1 MKYSKEKAMK
11 HHDKKEEEVPQQE
24 PQAVQDQAQ
33 AGTDA
38 QQTGETPTDKQA
50 EEPDLQQELAKQKD
64 AFLRLYAEFDNYKKR
79 TAREKTEWIKYASS
93 DVLSALLPVLDDF
106 ERGLAAEE
114 KERPG
119 SAEAEGFRLI
129 YNKMMEVLRQK
140 GLAVVEVHPGDELD
154 VDYHDAIAR
163 IPAPHKSL
171 KGKIVDITQ
180 KGYKIGD
187 RVIRYAKVVV
197 GE

>member
-1 MKYSKEKAMK
+1 MK
-11 HHDKKEEEVPQQE
+11 HHKEEKENLRDTQE
-24 PQAVQDQAQ
+24 QAQ
-33 AGTDA
+33 AAEKEISAAQDA
-38 QQTGETPTDKQA
+38 APGENDSQQDAAQEDC
-50 EEPDLQQELAKQKD
+50 QQELAKQKD

-79 TAREKTEWIKYASS
+79 MTREKAEWIKYASS
-93 DVLSALLPVLDDF
+93 DVLSALLPVVDDF

-114 KERPG
+114 KEHPG
-119 SAEAEGFRLI
+119 SSETEGFRLI
-129 YNKMMEVLRQK
+129 YNKMMDVLRQK
-140 GLAVVEVHPGDELD
+140 GLKVIEVKPGDALD

-163 IPAPHKSL
+163 IPAPQESL

-187 RVIRYAKVVV
+187 HVIRYAKVVV

>member
-1 MKYSKEKAMK
+1 MK
-11 HHDKKEEEVPQQE
+11 HHDKKEEELPQQE
-24 PQAVQDQAQ
+24 PQAAQ
-33 AGTDA
+33 GQVETDA
-38 QQTGETPTDKQA
+38 QQTGEEPTDKQA

-79 TAREKTEWIKYASS
+79 SAREKTEWIKYASS

-119 SAEAEGFRLI
+119 SAESEGFRLI
-129 YNKMMEVLRQK
+129 YNKMMDVLRQK
-140 GLAVVEVHPGDELD
+140 GLAVVEVHPGDELN

-163 IPAPHKSL
+163 IPAPQESL

>member
-24 PQAVQDQAQ
+24 PQTAETP

-163 IPAPHKSL
+163 IPAPQESL

>member
-163 IPAPHKSL
+163 IPAPQKSL

>member
-1 MKYSKEKAMK
+1 MR
-11 HHDKKEEEVPQQE
+11 
-24 PQAVQDQAQ
+24 
-33 AGTDA
+33 
-38 QQTGETPTDKQA
+38 
-50 EEPDLQQELAKQKD
+50 

-79 TAREKTEWIKYASS
+79 TAREKTDWIKYASS

-106 ERGLAAEE
+106 ERGLAAAE
-114 KERPG
+114 KERPE
-119 SAEAEGFRLI
+119 SAESEGFRLI
-129 YNKMMEVLRQK
+129 YNKMMDVLRQK
-140 GLAVVEVHPGDELD
+140 GLTVVEVHPGDELN

-163 IPAPHKSL
+163 IPAPQESL

-197 GE
+197 GECGYITDEKRRRLQKIYEKRLLRSIGRIERCQRG

>member
-1 MKYSKEKAMK
+1 MK
-11 HHDKKEEEVPQQE
+11 HHKEEKENLRDTQE
-24 PQAVQDQAQ
+24 QAQ
-33 AGTDA
+33 AAEKEISAAQDA
-38 QQTGETPTDKQA
+38 APGENDPQQDAAQEDCR
-50 EEPDLQQELAKQKD
+50 QELAKQKD

-79 TAREKTEWIKYASS
+79 MTREKAEWIKYASS
-93 DVLSALLPVLDDF
+93 DVLSALLPVVDDF

-114 KERPG
+114 KEHPG
-119 SAEAEGFRLI
+119 SSETEGFRLI
-129 YNKMMEVLRQK
+129 YNKMMDVLRQK
-140 GLAVVEVHPGDELD
+140 GLKVIEVTPGDALD

-163 IPAPHKSL
+163 IPAPQESL

-187 RVIRYAKVVV
+187 HVIRYAKVVV

>member
-24 PQAVQDQAQ
+24 PQTAQ
-33 AGTDA
+33 GQVETDA

-79 TAREKTEWIKYASS
+79 SAREKTEWIKYASS

-119 SAEAEGFRLI
+119 SAESEGFRLI

-140 GLAVVEVHPGDELD
+140 GLTVVEVHPGDELN

-163 IPAPHKSL
+163 IPAPQESL